1 MMNLPSLSTMRE
13 WRLET
18 LPLGRMMSL
27 PCTRPIVTSGLSNSS
42 RFCSPPFSFT
52 TIANIR
58 SSAPSGWCGI
68 TRVTL
73 RRKIPLRQVML
84 LAAEQ
89 LRDIVSED
97 GPHGGDGEHEQRGA
111 NDPLD

>member
-42 RFCSPPFSFT
+42 RFDSPPFSLIV
-52 TIANIR
+52 IANM
-58 SSAPSGWCGI
+58 PSLVALVVPGVPATCLDRG
-68 TRVTL
+68 THHVTKNPDLGQVYTL
-73 RRKIPLRQVML
+73 RRRLV
-84 LAAEQ
+84 
-89 LRDIVSED
+89 
-97 GPHGGDGEHEQRGA
+97 GA
-111 NDPLD
+111 PVESSSP